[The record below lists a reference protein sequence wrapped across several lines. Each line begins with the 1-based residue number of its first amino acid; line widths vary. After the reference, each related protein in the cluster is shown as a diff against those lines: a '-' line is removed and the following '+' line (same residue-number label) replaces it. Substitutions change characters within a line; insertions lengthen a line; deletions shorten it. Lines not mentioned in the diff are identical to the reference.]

1 MIGTIGHQILA
12 FFQYFGQLSLLH
24 LETWRGLLRGRLGL
38 RQTIKQMAD
47 VGIGS
52 LPIAV
57 VTLSFSG
64 MVIAY
69 HVAATAARFGVGTF
83 IGYGVAES
91 VCRELGPVLV
101 GFVVAARAGSAMA
114 AELGTMK
121 VTEQIDALRAM
132 ATDPV
137 EYLVLPR
144 YVAGVIMVPLLAFVG
159 DVVGVLGG
167 YLMTVLSPYINSATY
182 FASIPVYL
190 EPWTVIAGIIK
201 AVGFAMVI
209 VLVGCHQGL
218 FCRMASEEVGRATT
232 RSVVY
237 SIMLIYA
244 VDLILNLILYPA

>member
-1 MIGTIGHQILA
+1 MIGTVGRQVLG
-12 FFQYFGQLSLLH
+12 FLRYFGQLSLLH
-24 LETWRGLLRGRLGL
+24 LETWRGLLRGRLSL
-38 RQTIKQMAD
+38 RETIKQMAD
-47 VGIGS
+47 VGNGS
-52 LPIAV
+52 LSIVV
-57 VTLSFSG
+57 VTLGFSG
-64 MVIAY
+64 MVMAY

-83 IGYGVAES
+83 VGYGVAES
-91 VCRELGPVLV
+91 ICRELGPVLV
-101 GFVVAARAGSAMA
+101 GFVVAARGGSAMA

-144 YVAGVIMVPLLAFVG
+144 YVAGVIVIPMLTFVG
-159 DVVGVLGG
+159 DVVGVVGG

-182 FASIPVYL
+182 FTSIPMYL

-201 AVGFAMVI
+201 AVAFGMVI
-209 VLVGCHQGL
+209 VMVGCHQGL

-244 VDLILNLILYPA
+244 VDLILNLILFPV